1 MSSRSVVIGTAGHI
15 DHGKSALVRALTGTD
30 PDRLKEEQARGITI
44 DLGFAHSEVDGITLS
59 FVDVPGH
66 ERFVKNMLAG
76 AGGIDL
82 VMLVIAADESV
93 MPQTREHFDICRLLH
108 VPAGLIALTKID
120 VADPDLQTLAALE
133 ARELTTGSFLE
144 GAPIIGVSARTGEG
158 LDTLRTALV
167 DAARRAPQRRTE
179 RAARLPIDR
188 VFSARGFGTVVTGT
202 LVEGRLEVGDALVI
216 LPRELSATARGLH
229 VHGEARSSAS
239 AGERVAVNLGG
250 VELADAA
257 RGDSL
262 AAPGS
267 IGSTVRVDARV
278 DMLSDTVPLRHGTR
292 IRFHQGTTELL
303 GRVSVAAP
311 VVGAGDDG
319 PSDAGPARP
328 PAAGAPT
335 APEIAAGARGYVR
348 LRLEAPAVLTRGD
361 RFILRSY
368 SPPITIGGG
377 VVLDPEPPGGG
388 LRTATGWRRF
398 AALDP
403 DPPDDGAVVAMLVEE
418 RGAAGLARASMI
430 TRLGFAPPAAEALV
444 SLLTDEKRVV
454 RIDEA
459 LVSPRILERLSAAL
473 VDSIRAHHAAHP
485 LDDGLPREEAR
496 EKLFAYAAP
505 ALFEHV
511 VRRLTDDRRIVA
523 RDRLAMADHQV
534 SLSGGEAVACE
545 LLERAFREAGF
556 APPDLSAAASAAQV
570 ESEVADRLSA
580 LLVRRG
586 RLVRVAGILF
596 HAEMLEQLKREV
608 RALKSG
614 GETMVDIGTFKDRYG
629 VSRKYAIPLLEYL
642 DRERLTRRT
651 PAGRLI
657 L

>member
-1 MSSRSVVIGTAGHI
+1 
-15 DHGKSALVRALTGTD
+15 
-30 PDRLKEEQARGITI
+30 
-44 DLGFAHSEVDGITLS
+44 
-59 FVDVPGH
+59 
-66 ERFVKNMLAG
+66 
-76 AGGIDL
+76 
-82 VMLVIAADESV
+82 
-93 MPQTREHFDICRLLH
+93 
-108 VPAGLIALTKID
+108 
-120 VADPDLQTLAALE
+120 
-133 ARELTTGSFLE
+133 
-144 GAPIIGVSARTGEG
+144 
-158 LDTLRTALV
+158 
-167 DAARRAPQRRTE
+167 
-179 RAARLPIDR
+179 
-188 VFSARGFGTVVTGT
+188 
-202 LVEGRLEVGDALVI
+202 
-216 LPRELSATARGLH
+216 
-229 VHGEARSSAS
+229 
-239 AGERVAVNLGG
+239 
-250 VELADAA
+250 
-257 RGDSL
+257 
-262 AAPGS
+262 
-267 IGSTVRVDARV
+267 
-278 DMLSDTVPLRHGTR
+278 
-292 IRFHQGTTELL
+292 
-303 GRVSVAAP
+303 
-311 VVGAGDDG
+311 
-319 PSDAGPARP
+319 
-328 PAAGAPT
+328 
-335 APEIAAGARGYVR
+335 
-348 LRLEAPAVLTRGD
+348 
-361 RFILRSY
+361 
-368 SPPITIGGG
+368 
-377 VVLDPEPPGGG
+377 
-388 LRTATGWRRF
+388 
-398 AALDP
+398 
-403 DPPDDGAVVAMLVEE
+403 VAMLVEE

-454 RIDEA
+454 RIDDA

-570 ESEVADRLSA
+570 ESAVADRLSA